1 MKESIAIKKKTVIG
15 SLIWKICERGSAQ
28 LISLIVQIVL
38 ARILAPELFG
48 IVAILLV
55 FINIANVIIQKG
67 FASSLIRKKDASD
80 LDFNTAFLVSE
91 GIAIACIIVIF
102 FLAPFL
108 ESIYQTNEL
117 ALYLRALSGV
127 LVFGALNSIQNAALV
142 RQMEFKKIFVRSFFA
157 ALGSGIISIFA
168 ALMNLGIWVLIIQTI
183 SQNILLCLIT
193 AFQCPWKPRLQFSKL
208 SFNEIFSFG
217 SKILVAEIISIV
229 VEDIRTLVIGKK
241 YSTEDLAYYDRGQ
254 VYPATAMSSIY
265 DAIMSVMLPV
275 FSKSQDDRK
284 ILASQVE
291 RACLMSSFVT
301 FPLFIGFASVARPF
315 VLLLL
320 TDKWLA
326 SVPFI
331 IVFCIYQLS
340 FPIYGIMRQGLYAIG
355 RSDVVL
361 KLESLKAG
369 YFLFAILI
377 GIQISPLGVAI
388 ATGVSMYVAT
398 ITYVI
403 SLKKFVPFNIS
414 TIIRN
419 LSKTLLSCII
429 MYGVIG
435 EINFI
440 VRISPIVTLIIDI
453 VIGTLVFIV
462 LNIILKNQQVILLKN
477 AIGKIK
483 KGDNNNV

>member
-340 FPIYGIMRQGLYAIG
+340 FPIYGIMRQGLY
-355 RSDVVL
+355 VN
-361 KLESLKAG
+361 
-369 YFLFAILI
+369 IL
-377 GIQISPLGVAI
+377 
-388 ATGVSMYVAT
+388 
-398 ITYVI
+398 
-403 SLKKFVPFNIS
+403 
-414 TIIRN
+414 
-419 LSKTLLSCII
+419 
-429 MYGVIG
+429 
-435 EINFI
+435 
-440 VRISPIVTLIIDI
+440 VR
-453 VIGTLVFIV
+453 
-462 LNIILKNQQVILLKN
+462 
-477 AIGKIK
+477 
-483 KGDNNNV
+483 